1 MNLNHLK
8 PKDLITLSEAAR
20 LLGVSRPK
28 MSRLVSGG
36 KLTTFDDPLD
46 ERAKLVSRR
55 EVLSLQVRDKAA

>member
-1 MNLNHLK
+1 MNLNDRR

-46 ERAKLVSRR
+46 ERAKLVSRQ
-55 EVLSLQVRDKAA
+55 EVLALQVRDKAA